1 MKNTLF
7 RFFLIPLLISILTLS
22 IIYAGALHYLDRQ
35 AQDSL
40 YQGQGHASNDII
52 IIGID
57 NQTLAELGTYGPGY
71 RTYIAYALEKLAS
84 DPDHLPAV
92 VAVDILY
99 EGETDPAADEQLA
112 QAMKFLSDLDFV
124 PSEGAD

>member
-1 MKNTLF
+1 MQRSLF
-7 RFFLIPLLISILTLS
+7 RFFLIPLFVAILTLS
-22 IIYAGALHYLDRQ
+22 LIYAGALHYLDRQ

-57 NQTLAELGTYGPGY
+57 NRTISELGPYGPSY
-71 RTYIAYALEKLAS
+71 RTYMAYALEKLAS

-99 EGETDPAADEQLA
+99 EGETDPAADNQLA
-112 QAMKFLSDLDFV
+112 
-124 PSEGAD
+124 

>member
-71 RTYIAYALEKLAS
+71 RTYIAYALEKLSS
-84 DPDHLPAV
+84 DPDHPAT
-92 VAVDILY
+92 
-99 EGETDPAADEQLA
+99 GTAAAAPTRFQRIHI
-112 QAMKFLSDLDFV
+112 SDQIF
-124 PSEGAD
+124 PNK